1 MLSPGAPK
9 GSCCRFAGQLLTLNS
24 HWRLSG
30 GTGAVLCVRRPGPQ
44 APPCPA
50 LSFTHTS
57 RPSFCYGRGFT
68 LALPKRS
75 QHATLPDSASL
86 PPQETDTRAGLSRG
100 GADCRGPS
108 DTHHQQKA
116 AEHMSQGKPLSLYL
130 SDGGMFG
137 WVVQAEVLDIDLES
151 LKIQDK
157 QIYIQGREKDKV
169 I

>member
-100 GADCRGPS
+100 GQTAEDRL
-108 DTHHQQKA
+108 THITSRKLLSTCHKVSRCPYI
-116 AEHMSQGKPLSLYL
+116 SQTVECLAGLSKPRSWILTLKVLRSRTSRSIFRVGKR
-130 SDGGMFG
+130 
-137 WVVQAEVLDIDLES
+137 I
-151 LKIQDK
+151 K
-157 QIYIQGREKDKV
+157 
-169 I
+169 